1 MSSVFT
7 KIMSGELPGHF
18 ICKDDICAAFLSIN
32 PIATGHTL
40 VVPVLEVDHW
50 LDLPPDT
57 NSHLINVAQI
67 IGQAQM
73 TAYNPERVGI
83 VIAGFE
89 VPHTHLHVIPINGM
103 QDLDFTRAATT
114 VDQSLLSAA
123 AVDLTSALIENGNSP
138 GV

>member
-1 MSSVFT
+1 
-7 KIMSGELPGHF
+7 MSGELPGHF
-18 ICKDDICAAFLSIN
+18 IWKDDICAAFLSIN

>member
-7 KIMSGELPGHF
+7 KIISGELPGHF
-18 ICKDDICAAFLSIN
+18 IWKDDICAAFLSIN

-40 VVPVLEVDHW
+40 VVPILEVDHW
-50 LDLPPDT
+50 IELPPDT

-67 IGQAQM
+67 IGEAQM
-73 TAYNPERVGI
+73 NAYSPERVGI

-103 QDLDFTRAATT
+103 QDLEFSRAAETI
-114 VDQSLLSAA
+114 DQSLLSAA
-123 AVDLTSALIENGNSP
+123 AVDLTNALIENGHSP
-138 GV
+138 GM

>member
-7 KIMSGELPGHF
+7 KIISGELPGHF
-18 ICKDDICAAFLSIN
+18 IWKDDICAAFLSIN

-40 VVPVLEVDHW
+40 VVPILEVDHW
-50 LDLPPDT
+50 IELPPDT

-67 IGQAQM
+67 IGEAQM
-73 TAYNPERVGI
+73 NAYSPERVGI

-103 QDLDFTRAATT
+103 QDLEFSRAAAS

-123 AVDLTSALIENGNSP
+123 AVDLTNALIENGHSH
-138 GV
+138 GM

>member
-18 ICKDDICAAFLSIN
+18 IWKDDICAAFLSIN

-50 LDLPPDT
+50 LDLPHDT

-123 AVDLTSALIENGNSP
+123 AVDLTSSLIENGHSP
-138 GV
+138 GM

>member
-7 KIMSGELPGHF
+7 KIISGELPGHF
-18 ICKDDICAAFLSIN
+18 IWKDDICAAFLSIN

-57 NSHLINVAQI
+57 NSHLINGAQI
-67 IGQAQM
+67 NGQAQLP
-73 TAYNPERVGI
+73 AYHPERVGI

>member
-18 ICKDDICAAFLSIN
+18 IWKDDICAAFLSIN

-50 LDLPPDT
+50 LDLPPDP

>member
-7 KIMSGELPGHF
+7 KIISGELPGHF
-18 ICKDDICAAFLSIN
+18 IWKDDICAAFLSIN

-40 VVPVLEVDHW
+40 VVPILEVDHW
-50 LDLPPDT
+50 IELPPDT

-67 IGQAQM
+67 IGEAQM
-73 TAYNPERVGI
+73 NAYSPERVGI

-103 QDLDFTRAATT
+103 QDLEFSRAAAT

-123 AVDLTSALIENGNSP
+123 AVDLTNALIENGHSP
-138 GV
+138 GM

>member
-18 ICKDDICAAFLSIN
+18 IWKDDICAAFLSIN

-40 VVPVLEVDHW
+40 VVPILEVDHW
-50 LDLPPDT
+50 IELPPDT

>member
-18 ICKDDICAAFLSIN
+18 IWKDDICAAFLSIN

-138 GV
+138 KV

>member
-18 ICKDDICAAFLSIN
+18 IWKDDICAAFLSIN

-123 AVDLTSALIENGNSP
+123 AVDLTNALIENGHSP
-138 GV
+138 GM

>member
-18 ICKDDICAAFLSIN
+18 IWKDDICAAFLSIN

>member
-18 ICKDDICAAFLSIN
+18 IWKDDICAAFLSIN

-103 QDLDFTRAATT
+103 QDLDFARAATT

-138 GV
+138 KV

>member
-1 MSSVFT
+1 
-7 KIMSGELPGHF
+7 MSGELPGHF
-18 ICKDDICAAFLSIN
+18 IWKDDICAAFLSIN

-138 GV
+138 KV

>member
-18 ICKDDICAAFLSIN
+18 IWKDDICTAFLSIN

-50 LDLPPDT
+50 IELPPDT

-67 IGQAQM
+67 IGEAQM
-73 TAYNPERVGI
+73 NAYSPERVGI

-103 QDLDFTRAATT
+103 QDLEFSRAAAT

-123 AVDLTSALIENGNSP
+123 AVDLTNALIENGHSP
-138 GV
+138 GM

>member
-7 KIMSGELPGHF
+7 KIITGDLPGHF
-18 ICKDDICAAFLSIN
+18 VWKDDTCVAFLSIN

-40 VVPVLEVDHW
+40 VVPILEVDHW
-50 LDLPPDT
+50 IELPPDT

-67 IGQAQM
+67 IGEAQM
-73 TAYNPERVGI
+73 NAYSPERVGI

-103 QDLDFTRAATT
+103 QDLEFSRAAAT

-123 AVDLTSALIENGNSP
+123 AVDLTNALIENGHSP
-138 GV
+138 GM

>member
-1 MSSVFT
+1 
-7 KIMSGELPGHF
+7 MSGELPGHF
-18 ICKDDICAAFLSIN
+18 IWKDDICAAFLSIN

-123 AVDLTSALIENGNSP
+123 AVDLTSALIEKGNSP

>member
-18 ICKDDICAAFLSIN
+18 IWKDDICAAFLSIN

-40 VVPVLEVDHW
+40 VVPILEVDHW
-50 LDLPPDT
+50 IELPPDT

-67 IGQAQM
+67 IGEAQM
-73 TAYNPERVGI
+73 NAYSPERVGI

-103 QDLDFTRAATT
+103 QDLEFSRAAAT

-123 AVDLTSALIENGNSP
+123 AVDLTNALIENGHSP
-138 GV
+138 GM

>member
-1 MSSVFT
+1 
-7 KIMSGELPGHF
+7 MSGELPGHF
-18 ICKDDICAAFLSIN
+18 IWKDDICVAFLSIN

-123 AVDLTSALIENGNSP
+123 AADLTRALIENGNLP
-138 GV
+138 KV

>member
-7 KIMSGELPGHF
+7 KIISGELPGHF
-18 ICKDDICAAFLSIN
+18 IWKDDICVAFLSIN

-40 VVPVLEVDHW
+40 VVPILEVDHW
-50 LDLPPDT
+50 IELPPDT

-67 IGQAQM
+67 IGEAQM
-73 TAYNPERVGI
+73 NAYSPERVGI

-103 QDLDFTRAATT
+103 QDLEFSRAAAT

-123 AVDLTSALIENGNSP
+123 AVDLTNALIENGHSP
-138 GV
+138 GM

>member
-7 KIMSGELPGHF
+7 KIISGELPGHF
-18 ICKDDICAAFLSIN
+18 IWKDDICAAFLSIN

-40 VVPVLEVDHW
+40 VVPILEVDHW
-50 LDLPPDT
+50 IELPPDT

-123 AVDLTSALIENGNSP
+123 AVDLTSSLIENGHSP
-138 GV
+138 GM

>member
-18 ICKDDICAAFLSIN
+18 IWKDDICAAILSIN

>member
-1 MSSVFT
+1 
-7 KIMSGELPGHF
+7 MSGELPGHF
-18 ICKDDICAAFLSIN
+18 IWKDDICAAFLSIN

-57 NSHLINVAQI
+57 NTHLINVSQI

>member
-18 ICKDDICAAFLSIN
+18 IWKDDICAAFLSIN

-103 QDLDFTRAATT
+103 QDLDFTLAATT

>member
-18 ICKDDICAAFLSIN
+18 IWKDDICAAFLSIN

-123 AVDLTSALIENGNSP
+123 AVDLTSALIEKGNSP

>member
-7 KIMSGELPGHF
+7 KIISGELPGHF
-18 ICKDDICAAFLSIN
+18 IWKDDICAAFLSIN